1 MIRLSFPFAFLLCA
15 PLLAAATGCGG
26 KEYVRGTQDPSIDNA
41 AMSTGLD
48 KRDIQKML
56 SDNLNDLRVASVMND
71 WRSRGERVQVAV
83 FPIINETTE
92 HIESALS
99 ATLGETETWLVES
112 GVATV
117 ISRERQQQ
125 AIAEV
130 EGQKGAAFDQSK
142 AARYG
147 RQLGVKYIV
156 TGKIAGT
163 DERTED
169 ERRVQYFFF
178 MQVIDVETSA
188 ILWQH
193 KSYVTKGVR

>member
-1 MIRLSFPFAFLLCA
+1 MIRLSFSSALLLCA
-15 PLLAAATGCGG
+15 ALLAPSGCGG
-26 KEYVRGTQDPSIDNA
+26 KEYVRGTQDPSIDDP

-48 KRDIQKML
+48 KRDVQKML
-56 SDNLNDLRVASVMND
+56 SDNLNDLRVAPVMNE

-83 FPIINETTE
+83 FPIINETSE
-92 HIESALS
+92 HIEPSLSAALS
-99 ATLGETETWLVES
+99 ETETWLVES

-117 ISRERQQQ
+117 ISRERQSQ

-156 TGKIAGT
+156 TGKIAGQG
-163 DERTED
+163 ERTAD

-193 KSYVTKGVR
+193 KSYVTKAVR

>member
-1 MIRLSFPFAFLLCA
+1 MTRLPFTSALLLCTT
-15 PLLAAATGCGG
+15 LLAAAPGCGD

-83 FPIINETTE
+83 FPIMNETTE
-92 HIESALS
+92 HIDSALS
-99 ATLGETETWLVES
+99 AAASETETWLVES

-117 ISRERQQQ
+117 ISRERQAQ

-130 EGQKGAAFDQSK
+130 EGQKGAAFNQAK
-142 AARYG
+142 AATYG
-147 RQLGVKYIV
+147 KQLGVKYIV
-156 TGKIAGT
+156 TGKISGS

-169 ERRVQYFFF
+169 ERRVQYFYF

-193 KSYVTKGVR
+193 KSYVTKAVR